1 MTNLILD
8 GPLQFTFLMGVLT
21 TGLALVVLTNRLF
34 DRVADG
40 KADAREKPVRR
51 GLLTILML
59 QLLIAITLTV
69 RILLSAKGIA
79 SATFDFII
87 VGMFLTSLLAW
98 AVVFVSSYTKFLPW
112 GWFAGVLAAGAVLSF
127 LFA

>member
-1 MTNLILD
+1 MTTPFLD

-34 DRVADG
+34 DRAAEG
-40 KADAREKPVRR
+40 KSDRREKHVRT

-59 QLLIAITLTV
+59 QLLIAIALTA
-69 RILLSAKGIA
+69 RILLSAKGLA
-79 SATFDFII
+79 SATFDFTI
-87 VGMFLTSLLAW
+87 VAMFMTSLVAW
-98 AVVFVSSYTKFLPW
+98 AVVFHSSYAKFLPW
-112 GWFAGVLAAGAVLSF
+112 GWFAGVLAVGGVLSF